1 MTRITIGERVITTR
15 PATDAS
21 PQLALDRIL
30 RRAYG
35 AGSFMRS
42 RNQERWRDG
51 GQTFQG
57 YCDIYKPWSS
67 GQSDHSSSLVAEH
80 VWIVV
85 E

>member
-1 MTRITIGERVITTR
+1 MTRITIGERVIITR

-30 RRAYG
+30 GRTYG
-35 AGSFMRS
+35 AGSFMRP

-57 YCDIYKPWSS
+57 YCDIYKPS
-67 GQSDHSSSLVAEH
+67 GQGDHSSRLVAEH

-85 E
+85 G

>member
-57 YCDIYKPWSS
+57 YCDIYKPSRQ
-67 GQSDHSSSLVAEH
+67 GDYGCSLVAEH

-85 E
+85 G